1 MNKMNTEQET
11 KLIDMSKK
19 KLEGILLK
27 DFIKIRNSLEDL
39 DLNYGNPILNK
50 NQLIRSNQRY
60 NKNILNFREE
70 YGLTFT
76 EIQEK
81 YEKLLPK
88 INEYLG
94 EQN

>member
-1 MNKMNTEQET
+1 MNTEQET